1 MQRYSV
7 IACVLVVFAMAVP
20 LTHAQQDQRLVF
32 INLDRVFNE
41 FYKTKQADA
50 QLKEQAEEFNTER
63 AKLVE
68 EYEAM
73 NTKFTAAR
81 DEAQNTAFS
90 EEVRNTKRNEA
101 EELLIDMREFE
112 TRIQRFDQSRRKQLE
127 DQGRRMRSR
136 IVDEIK
142 DVVQTYARAQGFLA
156 VIDSSGQSMNAVEII
171 LYVDTRIEITDAVLD
186 LLNKGR

>member
-1 MQRYSV
+1 M
-7 IACVLVVFAMAVP
+7 
-20 LTHAQQDQRLVF
+20 VF
-32 INLDRVFNE
+32 INLDRAFNE
-41 FYKTKQADA
+41 FYKTKQADT
-50 QLKEQAEEFNTER
+50 QLKEQAEEFNEER
-63 AKLVE
+63 RKLVE

-73 NTKFTAAR
+73 NTKFTASR
-81 DEAQNTAFS
+81 DDAQNTAFS

-142 DVVQTYARAQGFLA
+142 DVVKTYARAQGYMA

-171 LYVDTRIEITDAVLD
+171 LYVDTRIEITDAVLE